1 MSNIVQ
7 KNIGPLTKTVFN
19 NDLGTTSPYTT
30 NFLIGGTAFD
40 AAIALDGTS
49 YTDETT
55 EAGNLT
61 VDDMNLAPAVP
72 VAEDAYYFGA
82 SKKFNEIAL
91 ELSTSAG
98 ASTWT
103 LVWEYYDKNGDWT
116 ALTVTDNSTSL
127 TAAAGIYHVYWDNPT
142 DWKANTVN
150 SQGDYFYVRMRVSA
164 FTSITAQP
172 LGRQARYFMSD
183 KSDWKISS
191 LKLTFDAASTAQIQ
205 PYIHSVSG
213 RSYDFMLD
221 DTTLVSNTSYELLYS
236 ADVKFRDHFSIIITE
251 AGGQHVYGTLVVEE
265 VAPGDY

>member
-1 MSNIVQ
+1 MPVRST
-7 KNIGPLTKTVFN
+7 IGPLTHTTFN
-19 NDLGTTSPYTT
+19 NDLNVTSPYTL
-30 NFLIGGTAFD
+30 NIMIGGTAFD
-40 AAIALDGTS
+40 AAIALDGSS

-55 EAGNLT
+55 EAGDLT
-61 VDDMNLAPAVP
+61 ADDMTLAPAVP
-72 VAEDAYYFGA
+72 VAEDAYYFGT
-82 SKKFNEIAL
+82 SSKFNEMAI

-103 LVWEYYDKNGDWT
+103 LAWEYYNRDGDWT

-142 DWKANTVN
+142 DWKATTVN
-150 SQGDYFYVRMRVSA
+150 GQGDFFYVRMRVSA

-191 LKLTFDAASTAQIQ
+191 LKLTFDAVSMARIQ
-205 PYIHSVSG
+205 SYAHSVSG

-221 DTTLVSNTSYELLYS
+221 DTYLINNVSYEIVNS
-236 ADVKFRDHFSIIITE
+236 ADIKFRDHFSIVITE
-251 AGGQHVYGTLVVEE
+251 ASGQHVYGTLTIEE

>member
-1 MSNIVQ
+1 MAVRST
-7 KNIGPLTKTVFN
+7 IGPLTYTTFN
-19 NDLGTTSPYTT
+19 NDLNVTSPYTL
-30 NFLIGGTAFD
+30 NIMIGGTAFD

-55 EAGNLT
+55 EAGDLT
-61 VDDMNLAPAVP
+61 TNDITLAPAVP

-91 ELSTSAG
+91 DLSTSAG

-103 LVWEYYDKNGDWT
+103 LAWEYYDNDGDWT

-183 KSDWKISS
+183 KSDSKISS
-191 LKLTFDAASTAQIQ
+191 VQIAFDASSNCKCDV
-205 PYIHSVSG
+205 YRHSQSG
-213 RSYDFMLD
+213 RAYDTLLD
-221 DTTLVSNTSYELLYS
+221 STTLTSDTAYVYTGTTNH
-236 ADVKFRDHFSIIITE
+236 KFRDHVTIILTE
-251 AGGQHVYGTLVVEE
+251 STGQHAYGTLIIEE
-265 VAPGDY
+265 VSPGDY

>member
-1 MSNIVQ
+1 MIVRS
-7 KNIGPLTKTVFN
+7 NIGPLTRTTFN
-19 NDLGTTSPYTT
+19 NDLNVTSPYTL
-30 NFLIGGTAFD
+30 NIMVGGTAFD
-40 AAIALDGTS
+40 AAIAADGAVF
-49 YTDETT
+49 TDETT
-55 EAGNLT
+55 EAGDLT
-61 VDDMNLAPAVP
+61 TNNVTLAPAVP

-82 SKKFNEIAL
+82 SSKFNEIAI

-142 DWKANTVN
+142 DWNATTVN
-150 SQGDYFYVRMRVSA
+150 NQGDFFYVRMRVSA

-172 LGRQARYFMSD
+172 FARQARYFVSN
-183 KSDWKISS
+183 KSDWKINS
-191 LKLTFDAASTAQIQ
+191 LKLTFDAASMAQIQ
-205 PYIHSVSG
+205 SYIHSVSG

-221 DTTLVSNTSYELLYS
+221 DTSLIANTSYEIVNS
-236 ADVKFRDHFSIIITE
+236 ADIKFRDHFSIIITE
-251 AGGQHVYGTLVVEE
+251 TGGQHVYGVLTTEE